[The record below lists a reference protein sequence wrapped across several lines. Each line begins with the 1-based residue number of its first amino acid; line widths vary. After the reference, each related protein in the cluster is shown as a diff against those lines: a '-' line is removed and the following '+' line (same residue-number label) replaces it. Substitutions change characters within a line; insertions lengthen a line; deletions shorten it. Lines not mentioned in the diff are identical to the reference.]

1 VKTSPDPSPE
11 TKGHKAARL
20 VALVITVASGL
31 ALLPL
36 IVALVSTLSFLGAA
50 DTTGYGELVTG
61 WLLAACVAALWNI
74 FVGLRAVEAPS
85 WRRTARLAAP
95 TATLLVIALIFVLAL

>member
-1 VKTSPDPSPE
+1 VKPDPASPS
-11 TKGHKAARL
+11 KGDRAARL

-36 IVALVSTLSFLGAA
+36 IAALVSTLSFVSGA

-74 FVGLRAVEAPS
+74 FAGLRAVEAPS

-95 TATLLVIALIFVLAL
+95 TATLLLIALIFVLAL

>member
-1 VKTSPDPSPE
+1 MKPAPDIGAGSRRE
-11 TKGHKAARL
+11 RAARL

-36 IVALVSTLSFLGAA
+36 AVALVSTASFLGA
-50 DTTGYGELVTG
+50 DTSGYGELVTG
-61 WLLAACVAALWNI
+61 WLLAACVAALWNV
-74 FVGLRAVEAPS
+74 FVGLRAVDAPG

-95 TATLLVIALIFVLAL
+95 TGILLLVALIFMLAI